1 MNSLLKCRN
10 VSPLGIKT
18 PLLVPSFSSTGFPF
32 LQNMYDALAP
42 YVDCCLVSAY
52 DVWRSRLR
60 LTTET
65 LPRIV
70 WLDSGGYETK
80 TEMIA
85 DHTPDA
91 ESMQKSWNVDKL
103 KSVVAG
109 LPKTDMLVLVN
120 LEPDGLATIQDQVSA
135 GANFFQS
142 FPGAG
147 KDLLIKP
154 APTWE
159 DCIVPD
165 ELAPFLPSI
174 VSSADILGITDKE
187 LGYGMQQRCTNLIG
201 LRKALDAVALGFP
214 IHVFGALDPLTVT
227 IYSLC
232 GADVFDGLSW
242 LRYDF
247 AGGTA
252 RYLGQSLF
260 DEPYWQSSEVEVEG
274 AIDRSNVH
282 LLRQL
287 QEELRTLAQDGD
299 VLSLESISGLIGIV
313 EDVLARLTMVELW
326 GN

>member
-1 MNSLLKCRN
+1 MTSLLKCRS
-10 VSPLGIKT
+10 VSPLGIRT
-18 PLLVPSFSSTGFPF
+18 PLLVPSFSSIGFPF
-32 LQNMYDALAP
+32 LQSMYDALVP

-52 DVWRSRLR
+52 DIWQSRLR

-80 TEMIA
+80 MEMIG
-85 DHTPDA
+85 DHDADA
-91 ESMQKSWNVDKL
+91 ESTRKSWNADKL

-109 LPKTDMLVLVN
+109 LPETDALVLVN
-120 LEPDGLATIQDQVSA
+120 LEPDRLATVQDQVSA
-135 GANFFQS
+135 GADFFRS

-154 APTWE
+154 APAWE
-159 DCIVPD
+159 NYIMPD
-165 ELAPFLPSI
+165 GLAPFLPSI
-174 VSSADILGITDKE
+174 VSCADILGITDKE
-187 LGYGMQQRCTNLIG
+187 LGDSMQQRCTNLIG
-201 LRKALDAVALGFP
+201 LRKALDAVAPDFP
-214 IHVFGALDPLTVT
+214 IHVFGVLDPLTVS

-247 AGGTA
+247 AGGGA
-252 RYLGQSLF
+252 RCPGQSLF
-260 DEPYWQSSEVEVEG
+260 DEPYWQSSEAEVEG
-274 AIDRSNVH
+274 AVDRSNVH

-287 QEELRTLAQDGD
+287 QGELRTLAQDGD
-299 VLSLESISGLIGIV
+299 VPCLESISGLMGVV